1 MFRKGRAEALS
12 YLSNRKKML
21 KIYTK
26 TGDNGSTSLLGGTRL
41 PKDHIKI
48 EAFGSVDELN
58 AWIGIL
64 TDVSGNESRKSF
76 LKEIQDRLFTIG
88 STLASEEEYN
98 KSKLPELYESDIEVL
113 EKAIDAY
120 NEEIPPLRSFVLP
133 GGHLLVSQTHVARTV
148 CRRAERQVIRL
159 SHEEDIEPIIIK
171 YLNRLS
177 DYLFVLSR
185 KITHEQK
192 TEEVAWRP
200 RKKVD
205 F

>member
-1 MFRKGRAEALS
+1 MFRKGRAEAPANL
-12 YLSNRKKML
+12 LNRKKML

-26 TGDNGSTSLLGGTRL
+26 TGDNGSTSLMGGTRL

-58 AWIGIL
+58 AWIGML
-64 TDVSGNESRKSF
+64 TEVSGNESRKSF

-113 EKAIDAY
+113 EKAMDEY

-133 GGHLLVSQTHVARTV
+133 GGHILVSQTHVARTV
-148 CRRAERQVIRL
+148 CRRAERQVIKL
-159 SHEEDIEPIIIK
+159 SHEEEVEPIIIK

-185 KITHEQK
+185 KITQEQK

-200 RKKVD
+200 RK
-205 F
+205 

>member
-1 MFRKGRAEALS
+1 MS
-12 YLSNRKKML
+12 

-26 TGDNGSTSLLGGTRL
+26 TGDNGSTSLVGGTRL

-58 AWIGIL
+58 AWIGVL
-64 TDVSGNESRKSF
+64 SDVSENESRKSF

-113 EKAIDAY
+113 ENAMDEY

-133 GGHLLVSQTHVARTV
+133 GGHTLVSQTHVARTV
-148 CRRAERQVIRL
+148 CRRAERHVIRL
-159 SHEEDIEPIIIK
+159 SHEEAVEPLIIK

-200 RKKVD
+200 RK
-205 F
+205 